1 MATAVLVFLAGA
13 SELALRVAGV
23 QPGYRVD
30 VAGWMARPMRAQSE
44 LMTRPGTIQ
53 TFRITI
59 NDDGLRTSL
68 PKVRTPG
75 VTRIALFG
83 DSTLFGWGVDDGE
96 TMPAA
101 MHDTLTRRGIRAEV
115 LNAGQPG
122 YSTTQIEHL
131 YTNTVSAY
139 TPDIVVVFVPQHD
152 GNLVPVSDRERIEGA
167 SGPVSAVRI
176 LLANHSRVYYLLR
189 KSLSGVT
196 DAQPVRAA
204 ASEAQG
210 DLVPRASHAE
220 RDATMD
226 RLRTALAERGAPWSS
241 GTSPSATSSTAPP
254 SPASPCRGR
263 TPTPRP
269 RARRCSTSARAAS
282 GPPRWGTSRST
293 ATSATSIRSET
304 RLWAPSRRTASSAC
318 WPRASAPPRPSRRHS
333 AGRRSSRG
341 RTRSRAT
348 RSRGASC
355 TP

>member
-1 MATAVLVFLAGA
+1 MSSRRNLRRALMATAVLIFLAGGA
-13 SELALRVAGV
+13 ELALRLAGV
-23 QPGYRVD
+23 EPGYRVD
-30 VAGWMARPMRAQSE
+30 VAGWMARPMRAHSD
-44 LMTRPGTIQ
+44 LTTRPGTNE
-53 TFRITI
+53 TFRVTI
-59 NDDGLRTSL
+59 NDDGLRTMLS
-68 PKVRTPG
+68 KARTPG

-122 YSTTQIEHL
+122 YSTTQIENL
-131 YTNTVSAY
+131 YTKTVSAY

-220 RDATMD
+220 RDVTMD
-226 RLRTALAERGAPWSS
+226 RLRAALAERG
-241 GTSPSATSSTAPP
+241 GTLVIGHLPVGYEFDGTAPP
-254 SPASPCRGR
+254 RFTVPWANAYAEATG
-263 TPTPRP
+263 TALLDL
-269 RARRCSTSARAAS
+269 RACCIGTAAVADVTLN
-282 GPPRWGTSRST
+282 GDLGHLNPLGNKLVGTVAADRVLGLL
-293 ATSATSIRSET
+293 AT
-304 RLWAPSRRTASSAC
+304 RL
-318 WPRASAPPRPSRRHS
+318 RASA
-333 AGRRSSRG
+333 
-341 RTRSRAT
+341 TVAT
-348 RSRGASC
+348 
-355 TP
+355 P